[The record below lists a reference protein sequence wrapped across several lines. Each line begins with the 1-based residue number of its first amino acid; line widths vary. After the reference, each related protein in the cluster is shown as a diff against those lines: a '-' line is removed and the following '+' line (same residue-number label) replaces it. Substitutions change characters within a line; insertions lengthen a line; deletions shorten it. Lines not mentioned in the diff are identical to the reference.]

1 MAATY
6 PGGKRTFSVHTN
18 ITEIIDASHPNSIQ
32 EEVAA
37 MQAYLGT
44 NPHVSNAV
52 SSSDT
57 FTATSTTYSDM
68 AARMLN
74 IEKGI
79 VADAHSQYIRNAP
92 TSGSPNVITT
102 PSGVTTVP
110 SLVVRAQTSQ
120 TANLQEWKDA
130 SGNVVVSIGPT
141 GTVTGIFN
149 ATAAVTTKGDLLA
162 GTGAGAISRLGVG
175 SNGQYLVA
183 DSSTATG
190 LVWSSATDTTK
201 IGLST
206 ITTAGDTLYGTGA
219 GAVTRLGIGTN
230 GAWLSSNGSAPVWAT
245 SGLVRQ
251 TNGTVSTADTT
262 TPTSSGVVRNIFVST
277 SAPTSGQGA
286 DGDIWIQYS

>member
-32 EEVAA
+32 EEVAS

-44 NPHVSNAV
+44 NPHISNAV

-57 FTATSTTYSDM
+57 FSSSSVTYADM
-68 AARMLN
+68 AGRMLN

-79 VADAHSQYIRNAP
+79 VADTHTQYVRNAP

-102 PSGVTTVP
+102 TSGTTTVP
-110 SLVVRAQTSQ
+110 TLVIRAQTSQ
-120 TANLQEWKDA
+120 TANLQEWKDS
-130 SGNVVVSIGPT
+130 SGNVLVSIGPT

-162 GTGAGAISRLGVG
+162 ATGSGAISRLGVG

-183 DSSTATG
+183 DSNAATG
-190 LVWSSATDTTK
+190 MVWSSAVDGTK
-201 IGLST
+201 INLST
-206 ITTAGDTLYGTGA
+206 ITTAGDTLYGTGP
-219 GAVTRLGIGTN
+219 GSITRLGIGAN
-230 GAWLSSNGSAPVWAT
+230 GTYLLSNGSAPVWST
-245 SGLVRQ
+245 TGLVRQ
-251 TNGTVSTADTT
+251 TNGTVSTADSTA
-262 TPTSSGVVRNIFVST
+262 PTSSGVVRNIFVST
-277 SAPTSGQGA
+277 AAPSGGQGA